1 MKKSVKNKNSKDIWR
16 WVVLAPVVWLAWV
29 ITVMLCAYVEGLFFS
44 AELWDELGVYLLIS
58 DFVILPSIAIFFVA
72 RWIAPKYKNITAIS
86 AGVLSVLWGIYFLYG
101 LSHMAY

>member
-16 WVVLAPVVWLAWV
+16 WVALAPVVWLVWV
-29 ITVMLCAYVEGLFFS
+29 ITVLVFAYIEGLCLP
-44 AELWDELGVYLLIS
+44 AESWVDWGVYL
-58 DFVILPSIAIFFVA
+58 FVLDIVVLPGVAMFFVA

-86 AGVLSVLWGIYFLYG
+86 ATVLSVLWGIYFLYG

>member
-16 WVVLAPVVWLAWV
+16 WVVLVPAICVTWLVVVFGWAF
-29 ITVMLCAYVEGLFFS
+29 IEGFLYRWEFWQSLGESFIIVDFF
-44 AELWDELGVYLLIS
+44 
-58 DFVILPSIAIFFVA
+58 ILPSVAIFFVA

-86 AGVLSVLWGIYFLYG
+86 AGVLSVLWGVYFLYG